1 MEPVPPTTSNNLR
14 VRLPLALTER
24 LRELADENGVSMNTL
39 LVSVIA
45 GSVGFSLTP
54 GREQDDDPAGA
65 EDGA

>member
-1 MEPVPPTTSNNLR
+1 
-14 VRLPLALTER
+14 
-24 LRELADENGVSMNTL
+24 MNTL